1 MKRADIRFFN
11 TRADG
16 NPFDEAMI
24 EAVWRKGTPESDQE
38 VFRRDECDA
47 IMYRHS
53 YGKREHWGWE
63 IDHIKPVSLGGTD
76 ELSNLRPLQ
85 WENNRAKGDSY
96 PDTTWICKV
105 KS

>member
-1 MKRADIRFFN
+1 MKRVNTRFFN
-11 TRADG
+11 TTVDG
-16 NPFDEAMI
+16 KPFDEATI
-24 EAVWRKGTPESDQE
+24 EAVWQKATPESDQE
-38 VFRRDECDA
+38 VFRRDDCDA
-47 IMYRHS
+47 IMYRPS

-76 ELSNLRPLQ
+76 ELSNLRPLH

-96 PDTTWICKV
+96 PDNTWFSKV